1 MVFFKSGRQTV
12 GVYFTLRYDDDDVG
26 RCGRMVGWVEMDEM
40 SSIGTVQKS
49 S

>member
-1 MVFFKSGRQTV
+1 MVCFKSGRQTV
-12 GVYFTLRYDDDDVG
+12 HVDFTLRYDDDDVG
-26 RCGRMVGWVEMDEM
+26 RCGKKEGWVEVDEM